1 MHVSH
6 QHTSTLPVICL
17 LISASLWGV
26 FWYPL
31 RILEQHGLSGI
42 WASFFIYLGT
52 IVIVIPVLIRRF
64 RELLLKPYLLLAI
77 MICSGWCNVSFILA
91 IVEGEIVRVILL
103 FYLSP
108 IWSTILARFVLKEEL
123 NLQARFTIVLAIIG
137 AMTMLWSPDIGYPW
151 PASVADWL
159 ALSSGIAFAFTNLFI
174 HMAKNISIQVKTSI
188 AWMGVVLIAVIMIV
202 AQNAPLTITDANT
215 VYLALLIGLM
225 LMTLMTFC
233 VVYGVTH
240 MPVHRSAVILLFE
253 IVVAA
258 ISSYLLTDERLE
270 IIEWVGGGIVILAA
284 YLAAMQHKKNQITF

>member
-17 LISASLWGV
+17 LVSASLWGV

-52 IVIVIPVLIRRF
+52 IVFVIPILVRRF
-64 RELLLKPYLLLAI
+64 KELLLKPYLLLAI
-77 MICSGWCNVSFILA
+77 MICSGWCNISFILA

-123 NLQARFTIVLAIIG
+123 NLHARFIIVLAIIG

-159 ALSSGIAFAFTNLFI
+159 ALSSGVAFAFTNLFI
-174 HMAKNISIQVKTSI
+174 HMAKGISIQVKTSA
-188 AWMGVVLIAVIMIV
+188 AWVGVVLIAVILIV
-202 AQNAPLTITDANT
+202 AQNAPLTITNANT
-215 VYLALLIGLM
+215 VYLALLTGLV

-253 IVVAA
+253 VVVAA

-270 IIEWVGGGIVILAA
+270 MIEWVGGGIVILAA
-284 YLAAMQHKKNQITF
+284 YLASMQHKKNQTTL